1 MNVSKDYTTFYD
13 LHQDAPWCTDVPK
26 DFSIYYTKDVNMSG
40 IDRLTKSEGA
50 HMALDSWLWMW
61 RQFRTTI
68 YTSSPE
74 RSSALSN
81 YVIDLQHVRRHGAW
95 VLSAQ
100 HVSRPM
106 SLRSL
111 KKRPGIGRRTACG
124 TRGLL
129 QREAASAPLSEQPEW
144 L

>member
-1 MNVSKDYTTFYD
+1 MNASKDFTTFYD
-13 LHQDAPWCTDVPK
+13 LHQYAPWCTDVPK
-26 DFSIYYTKDVNMSG
+26 DFSIYYTNDVKTSG
-40 IDRLTKSEGA
+40 TDGLTKSEGA
-50 HMALDSWLWMW
+50 HVDLDSWLWMR
-61 RQFRTTI
+61 RQLRTTI

-129 QREAASAPLSEQPEW
+129 QREAASAPLSGQPEW